1 MPGDIIVPNTPN
13 TPHQPRP
20 LDSLPPQRV
29 VDIDRLTVAFRR
41 GETTFNAVRDLSLS
55 VDRGETLAIVGES
68 GSGKSVT
75 SLALM
80 RLVEHGGGSIANG
93 SIAFRRRNGSV
104 LDLARAS
111 QSTMRSVR
119 GADIAMIFQEPMTS
133 LNPVFTVG
141 DQIGEAIALHQNMN
155 RSQAHAETLRLLDLV
170 RIPEARRVAARYP
183 HQLSG
188 GMRQRVMI
196 AMALSCKPSLLIAD
210 EPTTALDVT
219 IQAQILQL
227 IRGLQDEM
235 NMGVIFI
242 THDMGVVAEV
252 ADRVLVMYRGDKVE
266 EGESAQLFASPV
278 HPYTRALLAA
288 VPKLGSMQGTNS
300 PAKFSLLALDGER
313 TQQPLPEA
321 DTAPEASKQV
331 QPILRVRD
339 LVTRFP
345 VRSGLFGKL
354 TGRVHAVERVSFDLH
369 AGETL
374 ALVGESGCGKS
385 TTGRSLLRLVES
397 QSGSIEFD
405 GKDISSLTGPSLQ
418 ALRRDIQFI
427 FQDPFA
433 SLNPR
438 LTVGFSIMEPLL
450 VHNVASGKEAQER
463 VAWLLDKVG
472 LPADAARRYPHE
484 FSGGQRQRIAI
495 ARALALNPKV
505 VIADESVS
513 ALDVSV
519 QAQIVNLML
528 DLQRELGVAYLFISH
543 DMAVVERI
551 SHRVAVMYLGQIVEI
566 GPRRAVFESPQHP
579 YTKKLMG
586 AVPVADP
593 ARRHAK
599 RMLAADELPSPI
611 RALDNEPVVAP
622 LVAVGPDH
630 FVAEH
635 RIGGAY

>member
-1 MPGDIIVPNTPN
+1 MPGDIIVPNTP
-13 TPHQPRP
+13 HQPRP
-20 LDSLPPQRV
+20 LDNLPPQRV

-41 GETTFNAVRDLSLS
+41 GETTFNAVRDLSLT

-80 RLVEHGGGSIANG
+80 RLVEHGGGSIASG

-111 QSTMRSVR
+111 QSTMRSIR

-235 NMGVIFI
+235 KMGVIFI

-266 EGESAQLFASPV
+266 EGESAKLFAAPT
-278 HPYTRALLAA
+278 HPYTKALLAA
-288 VPKLGSMQGTNS
+288 VPKLGSMQGTDA
-300 PAKFSLLALDGER
+300 PAKFSLLKLDGEHA
-313 TQQPLPEA
+313 QQPLPKD
-321 DTAPEASKQV
+321 DTTSEASKQA

-345 VRSGLFGKL
+345 VRSGPFGKL

-630 FVAEH
+630 FVAAH

>member
-1 MPGDIIVPNTPN
+1 MKPGEIIVPNTPN
-13 TPHQPRP
+13 QPRA
-20 LDSLPPQRV
+20 LDNLPSQRV

-41 GETTFNAVRDLSLS
+41 GETTFNAVRDLSLT

-80 RLVEHGGGSIANG
+80 RLVEHGGGRIANG

-104 LDLARAS
+104 LDIAQAS
-111 QSTMRSVR
+111 QGTMRSIR

-141 DQIGEAIALHQNMN
+141 DQIGEAIALHQNKS
-155 RSQAHAETLRLLDLV
+155 RSEAHAETLRLLDLV

-266 EGESAQLFASPV
+266 EGESAKLFAAPA
-278 HPYTRALLAA
+278 HAYTKALLAA
-288 VPKLGSMQGTNS
+288 VPKLGSMQGTDT
-300 PAKFSLLALDGER
+300 PAKFSLLSLDGEHAQQVPVGGNSAQDTSD
-313 TQQPLPEA
+313 TQA
-321 DTAPEASKQV
+321 

-345 VRSGLFGKL
+345 VRTGLFGKL
-354 TGRVHAVERVSFDLH
+354 TGRVHAVERVSFDLR

-397 QSGSIEFD
+397 QSGSIEFN
-405 GKDISSLTGPSLQ
+405 GKDISALSGPSLQ

-450 VHNVASGKEAQER
+450 VHNVASGKAAQER

-599 RMLAADELPSPI
+599 RMLAVDELPSPI
-611 RALDNEPVVAP
+611 RSLDNEPVVAP

-630 FVAEH
+630 FVAAH

>member
-1 MPGDIIVPNTPN
+1 MPTS
-13 TPHQPRP
+13 PHIARPR
-20 LDSLPPQRV
+20 LDTLPPQRV
-29 VDIDRLTVAFRR
+29 LAVDDLSIAFRQ
-41 GETTFNAVRDLSLS
+41 GDKAFNAVRNLSLT

-80 RLVEHGGGSIANG
+80 RLIEHGGGRIAGG
-93 SIAFRRRNGSV
+93 SIAFRRRDGKV

-111 QSTMRSVR
+111 SGTMRSIR

-141 DQIGEAIALHQNMN
+141 DQIGEAIALHQHKS
-155 RSQAHAETLRLLDLV
+155 RSAARAETLRLLELV

-196 AMALSCKPSLLIAD
+196 AMALSCRPALLIAD

-252 ADRVLVMYRGDKVE
+252 ADRVLVMYHGEKVE
-266 EGESAQLFASPV
+266 EGESGPLFAAPS
-278 HPYTRALLAA
+278 HPYTKALLAA
-288 VPKLGSMQGTNS
+288 VPRLGAMSGTDS
-300 PAKFSLLALDGER
+300 PAKFPILTVEQAGADETLVPAPAVAHEA
-313 TQQPLPEA
+313 QPAIANTTP
-321 DTAPEASKQV
+321 
-331 QPILRVRD
+331 PILRVRD

-345 VRSGLFGKL
+345 VRTGLFGRL
-354 TGRVHAVERVSFDLH
+354 TGRVHAVERVSFDLRP
-369 AGETL
+369 GETL

-405 GKDISSLTGPSLQ
+405 GNEISSLTGPALQ

-450 VHNVASGKEAQER
+450 VHGVSQGAEAQAR

-472 LPADAARRYPHE
+472 LPAEAARRYPHE

-519 QAQIVNLML
+519 QAHIVNLML

-543 DMAVVERI
+543 DMAVVERV

-566 GPRRAVFESPQHP
+566 GPRRAVFEAPQHA

-593 ARRHAK
+593 ARRHTK
-599 RMLAADELPSPI
+599 RVLAADEMPSPI
-611 RALDNEPVVAP
+611 RALDDQPVFAP
-622 LVAVGPDH
+622 LVMVGPDH